1 MPIQQSHRLAML
13 ETAAEQDAITR
24 QIAKAEEAEL
34 EAKGSGGVELDF
46 DTTDSSD
53 DDFLPPYEPRC
64 HDDEASSSITQI
76 LQRMERSDRQRDIE
90 RQESAAALAE

>member
-1 MPIQQSHRLAML
+1 MVP

-24 QIAKAEEAEL
+24 QLAEAEEAQL
-34 EAKGSGGVELDF
+34 EATETGGVELDL

-64 HDDEASSSITQI
+64 HDDEASSSVAQI
-76 LQRMERSDRQRDIE
+76 LQRMERSDR
-90 RQESAAALAE
+90 